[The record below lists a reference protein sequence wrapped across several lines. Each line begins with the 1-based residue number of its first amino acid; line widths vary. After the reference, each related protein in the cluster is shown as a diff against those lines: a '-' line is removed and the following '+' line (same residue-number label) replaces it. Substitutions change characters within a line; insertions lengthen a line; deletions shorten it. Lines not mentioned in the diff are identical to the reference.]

1 MVVDN
6 GQSKPKHS
14 KPHDQIIELLGLQI
28 EAGPRLAGRPQ
39 LLPHLGIYYT
49 GGDMLPVLRSCL
61 KTYPVE
67 DFLCLVSRVSSLR
80 TSRRVEVEQEF
91 AKLGVRPE
99 QVLRDYQFSL
109 MVRVLLEDE
118 QERRS
123 RNTQIT
129 LTDLIR
135 CSELVTNVLCSADT
149 TLSTRVPGQGWSL
162 IHRIAYQQFP
172 DQEADQYLPR
182 ALVIFRQIAASLEG
196 PFSFQLDNAYQGKY
210 GLTLADLWFMGFGL
224 YSWVIG
230 NPGKPF
236 RQEVLT
242 GSEEFKGLTAEKV
255 RRFFGLVSCNYDQYR
270 KNLDVPSTGKEGF
283 EPYNLNP
290 LLRWPIL
297 LMSSGEY
304 ILPLP
309 RYLLQRASSGIYY
322 DFVGE
327 DQSRFGNILGRAF
340 ELYVGKI
347 LEGLPGVP
355 QLLPER
361 EYQLDGQVSTTCEWI
376 ILDDDTAVL
385 VECKTRALNALAKI
399 TGDGA
404 SIRKDLA
411 RPHGVVDGIKKL
423 QAVKSAI
430 ERRAVGLEPFHN
442 VGRIFGLL
450 VTLDDFYLPNSPFIR
465 GIINEELSSQG
476 QPPIPWE
483 FQLLHVGGLEWLS
496 SLLAKSNVSIGYI
509 MDKKVNHTTFR
520 DWDFKNFVPE
530 IATELALGA
539 SVGSWHKVLEEALH
553 LFTGELATQFRQ

>member
-1 MVVDN
+1 MVSEDR
-6 GQSKPKHS
+6 QSTPKNS
-14 KPHDQIIELLGLQI
+14 KPHDRIIERLGLQI

-39 LLPHLGIYYT
+39 HLPHLGIYYT
-49 GGDMLPVLRSCL
+49 GGDMLPVFRSHL
-61 KTYPVE
+61 KTCSVE
-67 DFLCLVSRVSSLR
+67 DFLCLVSKASSLR
-80 TSRRVEVEQEF
+80 TSRRVEFEQEL

-99 QVLRDYQFSL
+99 QVLRDYQLSL

-118 QERRS
+118 QERHYRA
-123 RNTQIT
+123 TEIKPAE
-129 LTDLIR
+129 LIR
-135 CSELVTNVLCSADT
+135 CSELVTNVLCSADRV
-149 TLSTRVPGQGWSL
+149 LGTRVPGQGWSL

-182 ALVIFRQIAASLEG
+182 TLVVFRQLATSLEG
-196 PFSFQLDNAYQGKY
+196 PFSFRLDNAYEKKH
-210 GLTLADLWFMGFGL
+210 GLTLDDLWFMGFGL

-242 GSEEFKGLTAEKV
+242 GSEEFKGLTSEKV
-255 RRFFGLVSCNYDQYR
+255 RRFFSLVSCNYEQYR
-270 KNLDVPSTGKEGF
+270 TNLDVPSTGKEGF

-297 LMSSGEY
+297 LMSNGQY
-304 ILPLP
+304 VLPLP
-309 RYLLQRASSGIYY
+309 RYLLQRVSSGIYY
-322 DFVGE
+322 DFVEE

-347 LEGLPGVP
+347 LEGVPGIP

-361 EYQLDGQVSTTCEWI
+361 GYHVDGEGSTTCEWI
-376 ILDDDTAVL
+376 ILDGDTAVL
-385 VECKTRALNALAKI
+385 IECKTRALSALAKI
-399 TGDGA
+399 TGDRA
-404 SIRKDLA
+404 LVRKDLA

-423 QAVKSAI
+423 QSVKSAI

-442 VGRIFGLL
+442 VSRIFALL

-476 QPPIPWE
+476 QLPIPWE

-496 SLLAKSNVSIGYI
+496 NLLAKSNISIGYV
-509 MDKKVNHTTFR
+509 MDKKVNHSTFR
-520 DWDFKNFVPE
+520 EWDFKNFIPE
-530 IATELALGA
+530 IAAELAPGT
-539 SVGSWHKVLEEALH
+539 SVGPWHKVLVDALH
-553 LFTGELATQFRQ
+553 LFTGDLAAQFRQ